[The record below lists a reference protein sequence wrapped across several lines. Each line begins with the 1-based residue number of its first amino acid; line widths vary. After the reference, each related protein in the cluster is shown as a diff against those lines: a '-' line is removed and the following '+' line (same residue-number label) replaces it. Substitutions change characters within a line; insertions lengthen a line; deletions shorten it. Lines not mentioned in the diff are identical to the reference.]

1 MILKQVRIIL
11 CFITFKTFCFQ
22 LLVISRL
29 AFLLQGLAFLV
40 PPQFPKADP
49 AFPQKWSWSLIV
61 SPINERVHNNYITIS
76 VEKAS
81 TEKASAYTLQ
91 ILILKLTLFTMVV
104 YVKVEFVETV
114 IKGIGKLDCWI
125 QNPLKFLMVINV
137 ILQRVLFGDQFILI
151 SNWSNFWLPFNPQIN

>member
-1 MILKQVRIIL
+1 M
-11 CFITFKTFCFQ
+11 
-22 LLVISRL
+22 
-29 AFLLQGLAFLV
+29 
-40 PPQFPKADP
+40 
-49 AFPQKWSWSLIV
+49 

-151 SNWSNFWLPFNPQIN
+151 SNWSNF